1 MSYTHLSQDERYQIQ
16 HLHGG
21 GFSTREIGIQLERAA
36 TTIGRE
42 LLRNPSNAGRYQ
54 ARVAQRKSVKR
65 RHVASAQARIL
76 PAQWAAVE
84 ARLTTEQWSPVQ
96 IASESSISHE
106 RIYQHIAA
114 DRQRGGKLWLHLR
127 CRKRRRRH
135 RCGTPRQRQRFHG
148 RRIAERPAIV
158 ESRKRVGDWEGDTI
172 VGKGLPRI
180 LTLVER
186 NSGLLRMRRVPNG
199 EASTV
204 MRAIIHALHPLLTR
218 VHTLTW
224 DNGSEF
230 AEHALV
236 DIALEARSYFAE
248 PYSSWQRGST
258 ENTNGLIRQYLPKG
272 CDLSAYSD
280 AEIQAIEDKLNQ
292 RPRKRLG
299 FRTPRQV
306 FDASFN
312 RGALRS

>member
-1 MSYTHLSQDERYQIQ
+1 VELHMSYTHLSQDERYQIQ

-114 DRQRGGKLWLHLR
+114 DRI
-127 CRKRRRRH
+127 C
-135 RCGTPRQRQRFHG
+135 
-148 RRIAERPAIV
+148 AVASVVVAIV
-158 ESRKRVGDWEGDTI
+158 
-172 VGKGLPRI
+172 
-180 LTLVER
+180 
-186 NSGLLRMRRVPNG
+186 
-199 EASTV
+199 A
-204 MRAIIHALHPLLTR
+204 
-218 VHTLTW
+218 
-224 DNGSEF
+224 
-230 AEHALV
+230 
-236 DIALEARSYFAE
+236 ARHDS
-248 PYSSWQRGST
+248 
-258 ENTNGLIRQYLPKG
+258 
-272 CDLSAYSD
+272 DSAFMD
-280 AEIQAIEDKLNQ
+280 
-292 RPRKRLG
+292 
-299 FRTPRQV
+299 
-306 FDASFN
+306 DASPSD
-312 RGALRS
+312 RPSWRAASVWATGKATPS

>member
-135 RCGTPRQRQRFHG
+135 RCGTPRQRQRFH
-148 RRIAERPAIV
+148 A
-158 ESRKRVGDWEGDTI
+158 K
-172 VGKGLPRI
+172 KGVR
-180 LTLVER
+180 
-186 NSGLLRMRRVPNG
+186 
-199 EASTV
+199 
-204 MRAIIHALHPLLTR
+204 
-218 VHTLTW
+218 
-224 DNGSEF
+224 DNF
-230 AEHALV
+230 
-236 DIALEARSYFAE
+236 
-248 PYSSWQRGST
+248 
-258 ENTNGLIRQYLPKG
+258 
-272 CDLSAYSD
+272 
-280 AEIQAIEDKLNQ
+280 
-292 RPRKRLG
+292 
-299 FRTPRQV
+299 
-306 FDASFN
+306 
-312 RGALRS
+312 